1 MNDAKTIEERLDILE
16 RKQAITEKMI
26 EHMNSLI
33 KDNIIAKIEAD
44 VARVFGNSENT
55 DVVNN
60 ETK

>member
-1 MNDAKTIEERLDILE
+1 
-16 RKQAITEKMI
+16 MI

-55 DVVNN
+55 EGINN

>member
-1 MNDAKTIEERLDILE
+1 MDDAKTIDERLDIVE
-16 RKQAITEKMI
+16 RKLAITEKMI

-55 DVVNN
+55 EGINN